1 VLQFKDRSFLR
12 INVKPSVNVTY
23 TPEKY
28 ASASTWSRLGVYLTY
43 DEKEFLEN
51 IGNEALSPDELVRT
65 VTASAFPGREKLA
78 EKLKKA
84 LEKMQ
89 R

>member
-1 VLQFKDRSFLR
+1 
-12 INVKPSVNVTY
+12 
-23 TPEKY
+23 
-28 ASASTWSRLGVYLTY
+28 
-43 DEKEFLEN
+43 
-51 IGNEALSPDELVRT
+51 